1 MSPNPLFL
9 QYARESTSWQYLV
22 RQGWSDKSVKTA
34 LSPSINSGPIQ
45 SLFVGGAGAAPYH
58 NNFHI
63 SHTIFASF
71 SIFSNQTFQ
80 SGHNILKS
88 VVFPNYCQGEV
99 LAQEEEAEGANV
111 FQCPPICC
119 LFRATALPL
128 TPGYAGSLTKLMF
141 LSKSSSWKVRGQNWS
156 QFVKN
161 ILLVPIIFLLFHTL

>member
-1 MSPNPLFL
+1 M
-9 QYARESTSWQYLV
+9 
-22 RQGWSDKSVKTA
+22 RQGWSDKSVETA

-80 SGHNILKS
+80 SRHNILKS
-88 VVFPNYCQGEV
+88 VFFPKYCQGEV
-99 LAQEEEAEGANV
+99 QEEEAEGANV

-141 LSKSSSWKVRGQNWS
+141 LSKSSSWKVRGQNSS
-156 QFVKN
+156 QN
-161 ILLVPIIFLLFHTL
+161 WLLVPIIFFTRPYAEEGHDTSGQ